1 MIHELTMKNWVKHHN
16 RTFTFQEGMNL
27 IKGENEGGK
36 SLILEAV
43 DFALHGSVALRLP
56 VSMYPTTLQSDLT
69 VTIRGEQYKI
79 VRSLKKAQLF
89 KGEELLASGTKPVD
103 AEVRKL
109 LGYNRNVF
117 MVSNYSS
124 QDAIQY
130 LSQMKPAER
139 KRTIDN
145 VVGLTAVEQVLAE
158 RKAELSLLRR
168 TQGNLQASEV
178 SAPETPSSELNLN
191 IVKDIEDAQED
202 VRKYSSM
209 VTTQLSNQRQHE
221 ALDATKPAWFE
232 LLPEDDWFDFS
243 REQIYS
249 HKVTK
254 SQLENDKKRLTHELN
269 QLDSNSVHRP
279 VEVDK
284 SGLLEG
290 VTSDLIF
297 SNHKLRQEL
306 RAKIAFLESEITKL
320 PDLSGLD
327 YMPVSEIEKIAD
339 QEKLYTE
346 WLDVQRLKKKGSITC
361 NHCEG
366 EVLLA
371 IDHIQA
377 HYSHVPEVVKEPVVS
392 SQAMIKHNSDLEAAT
407 AKESGFKEELHLT
420 QNELADFDK
429 NWYSEEALK
438 RHLETEKA
446 IEAFER
452 QMEVYPNWS
461 EARSTVSL
469 NLDKVLIDIENFIK
483 TQPSDEEL
491 EKLEVAI
498 RNKEINQQNIALLE
512 QWEKSKNAL
521 EPFNAAILASA
532 QTDLALVTQK
542 EERLRAEKTEWDN
555 YQSKLSTYSVW
566 KAQMNDADL
575 AVENEKL
582 AIETLNNFKAKIKTT
597 ILPSVNSVAS
607 TWMNRMSE
615 GKHSKVTL
623 TDDMEILVGD
633 MPIEA
638 LSISGRALGHL
649 SLRMALGQ
657 VLTNSVFPVFMADEV
672 DASMRN
678 NRAQNVLD
686 SLTDMLSGS
695 MKQIIMISH
704 RELERIDNVIEV

>member
-16 RTFTFQEGMNL
+16 RTFNFQEGLNL
-27 IKGENEGGK
+27 IRGDNEMGK
-36 SLILEAV
+36 SLILEAA

-221 ALDATKPAWFE
+221 ALDATKPARFE
-232 LLPEDDWFDFS
+232 LLPEDGWFDFS

-438 RHLETEKA
+438 RHLETE
-446 IEAFER
+446 
-452 QMEVYPNWS
+452 
-461 EARSTVSL
+461 
-469 NLDKVLIDIENFIK
+469 
-483 TQPSDEEL
+483 
-491 EKLEVAI
+491 
-498 RNKEINQQNIALLE
+498 
-512 QWEKSKNAL
+512 
-521 EPFNAAILASA
+521 
-532 QTDLALVTQK
+532 
-542 EERLRAEKTEWDN
+542 
-555 YQSKLSTYSVW
+555 
-566 KAQMNDADL
+566 
-575 AVENEKL
+575 
-582 AIETLNNFKAKIKTT
+582 
-597 ILPSVNSVAS
+597 
-607 TWMNRMSE
+607 
-615 GKHSKVTL
+615 
-623 TDDMEILVGD
+623 
-633 MPIEA
+633 
-638 LSISGRALGHL
+638 
-649 SLRMALGQ
+649 
-657 VLTNSVFPVFMADEV
+657 
-672 DASMRN
+672 
-678 NRAQNVLD
+678 
-686 SLTDMLSGS
+686 
-695 MKQIIMISH
+695 
-704 RELERIDNVIEV
+704 